1 MPYLKNH
8 KTLLQSCLAILEQCA
23 HFTLT
28 EKFLEF
34 ATILLGF
41 NKCMNF
47 MKGPDS
53 SGQPEVIAT

>member
-1 MPYLKNH
+1 
-8 KTLLQSCLAILEQCA
+8 
-23 HFTLT
+23 
-28 EKFLEF
+28 
-34 ATILLGF
+34 LGF